1 MDYCAQD
8 IAEVVVSS
16 EQISQRIS
24 QLAEQITADYQDKEL
39 MIVGVLTGSFVFLA
53 DLLRKLDLPCVVD
66 FIAANSYGT
75 DTTSAGQIRIEKDLS
90 VAVKGRDVL
99 IVEDIIDTGLT
110 LSRLVL
116 MLSDRGAASVKVC
129 CLLDKPARRQATV
142 QLDYV
147 GFQIPDQFV
156 VGYGLDFAHHYR
168 NLPHVVVLKPE
179 SYATVPDPQ

>member
-8 IAEVVVSS
+8 IAEVLVSS

-24 QLAEQITADYQDKEL
+24 QLAEQIIADYRDKEL
-39 MIVGVLTGSFVFLA
+39 IIVGILTGSFVFLA

-66 FIAANSYGT
+66 FIAADSYGT
-75 DTTSAGQIRIEKDLS
+75 DTTSAGQIHIEKDLS
-90 VAVKGRDVL
+90 MAVEGRDVL

-110 LSRLVL
+110 LSRLVP
-116 MLSDRGAASVKVC
+116 MLRDRGAASVKTC
-129 CLLDKPARRQATV
+129 CLLDKPSRRQVTV

-168 NLPHVVVLKPE
+168 NLPQVVVLKPE